1 MQKNKK
7 IFFKKVLTNS
17 LLFSILNTSNEREVN
32 KMREVIVK
40 LNNVVLG
47 KEVMTVEEIRKAE
60 AAGFTVLDKLNK

>member
-1 MQKNKK
+1 
-7 IFFKKVLTNS
+7 
-17 LLFSILNTSNEREVN
+17 
-32 KMREVIVK
+32 MREVIVK